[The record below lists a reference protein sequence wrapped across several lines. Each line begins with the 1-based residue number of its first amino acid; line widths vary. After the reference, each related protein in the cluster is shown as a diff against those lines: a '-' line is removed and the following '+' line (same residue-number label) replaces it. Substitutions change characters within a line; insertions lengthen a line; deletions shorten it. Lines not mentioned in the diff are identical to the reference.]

1 MMLRRLLKHRGLGMN
16 LIAGFS
22 FLMLAVYGWGLGW
35 EELSDYLLVILIC
48 LVGLI
53 GFAALLGWL
62 LRKWMGRGENAYPAT
77 KADAADDIKNQDKKH
92 DNNSQEVKRD

>member
-1 MMLRRLLKHRGLGMN
+1 MILRSLLKHRGLGVN

-48 LVGLI
+48 LIALI
-53 GFAALLGWL
+53 GFAALLGLL
-62 LRKWMGRGENAYPAT
+62 LRKCMSRSENIYPAT
-77 KADAADDIKNQDKKH
+77 KTDTKDDIK
-92 DNNSQEVKRD
+92 

>member
-1 MMLRRLLKHRGLGMN
+1 MMLRRLLKHRGLGIN

-22 FLMLAVYGWGLGW
+22 FLMLAVYGWGLDW
-35 EELSDYLLVILIC
+35 EDLGGYLLVILIF

-62 LRKWMGRGENAYPAT
+62 LRKWKGRSENTYPAT
-77 KADAADDIKNQDKKH
+77 RADTEDDTKNH
-92 DNNSQEVKRD
+92 DNDNQEVKRD